1 MLVAFIYTPSAIP
14 FHAERE
20 FHVNQLFMGLGLKPA
35 LCHYLLVGIFLL
47 EKLINPSMIKT
58 NPMRTLVIALMS
70 LGALAAMPAQA
81 DVLTSSGSATA
92 GTTSNFGPTTGATY
106 VTDSASVYGADGN
119 SAFASAWGN
128 DHGTYRASA
137 YGNGTFDSTAT
148 FHRTLSVIN
157 NNAAATQYTLNFF
170 IYYGGLS
177 IGNYNQLAGSGSA
190 GYDLSIKKN
199 TSSTLFASSALLDSS
214 GNVTASNALN
224 GATGGS
230 DSNSAWYYWNGTN
243 VSLDLGILGVGESM
257 NIDFDLVTTASGS
270 YVAQSYA
277 CNGDNGYGGYG
288 GYGPEVIAPMT
299 VVEDGYGG
307 YGGYGGTCYRTAY
320 IDAGLGDPG
329 GIDANTLPPTN
340 ATFGIT
346 ATAAN
351 VVPLPG
357 TLALLSL
364 GLAGLGVGR
373 VRRPR

>member
-1 MLVAFIYTPSAIP
+1 M
-14 FHAERE
+14 
-20 FHVNQLFMGLGLKPA
+20 
-35 LCHYLLVGIFLL
+35 
-47 EKLINPSMIKT
+47 
-58 NPMRTLVIALMS
+58 
-70 LGALAAMPAQA
+70 
-81 DVLTSSGSATA
+81 
-92 GTTSNFGPTTGATY
+92 
-106 VTDSASVYGADGN
+106 
-119 SAFASAWGN
+119 
-128 DHGTYRASA
+128 
-137 YGNGTFDSTAT
+137 
-148 FHRTLSVIN
+148 
-157 NNAAATQYTLNFF
+157 
-170 IYYGGLS
+170 
-177 IGNYNQLAGSGSA
+177 
-190 GYDLSIKKN
+190 
-199 TSSTLFASSALLDSS
+199 
-214 GNVTASNALN
+214 
-224 GATGGS
+224 
-230 DSNSAWYYWNGTN
+230 
-243 VSLDLGILGVGESM
+243 SLDLGILGVGESM

-299 VVEDGYGG
+299 VVADGYGG